1 MPPPLCSFFNF
12 PSLLPAKFNSVS
24 PGPQLGLLAV
34 YVRGEGRLAP
44 RLCVRSGCIYICLA
58 LEPGTWNLEL
68 CAGASWTRPRRLQQD
83 LWTNPQDPMNG
94 SQSHTAV
101 HAHLHHSPLFFFSTN
116 VKSTRPSTIT
126 ANNAADRLSAGQRK
140 ESAEALTVKVHWT
153 VQ

>member
-1 MPPPLCSFFNF
+1 MSPPLCSFFYF

-58 LEPGTWNLEL
+58 LEPRAWNLKL
-68 CAGASWTRPRRLQQD
+68 CAGASWTCPRRLQQD
-83 LWTNPQDPMNG
+83 LWTIPQGPMNG

-101 HAHLHHSPLFFFSTN
+101 HARLHHSPLFSALMLNLLDLQLHCKQRCRQTFS
-116 VKSTRPSTIT
+116 RPT
-126 ANNAADRLSAGQRK
+126 QRI
-140 ESAEALTVKVHWT
+140 S
-153 VQ
+153 